1 VAGLLDAAPTA
12 RRSPARRHDPAGTRR
27 RQPVVNVFLSFR
39 YDDAGKQLARLVED
53 LLESHSLRATT
64 GDVLGGEILTPEI
77 QRQIEDA
84 DALVALLTRR
94 DQLQNGSWTTH
105 PFCLQELQHARGK
118 GKPAVA
124 IVEDGVAMGGFEQ
137 QYEYIPYNAEQL
149 LPTFLKLSRT
159 IRKWKQRVGRTI
171 KIQVEP
177 PDVAQEVWVNRA
189 NCVWEYRLSSG
200 LRETEWQATKAR
212 REANGLFVFVQVP
225 DDTWMIEVRARS
237 GKRAWVSD
245 ATPFLLPVRMTEE

>member
-1 VAGLLDAAPTA
+1 MI
-12 RRSPARRHDPAGTRR
+12 
-27 RQPVVNVFLSFR
+27 NVFLSFR
-39 YDDAGKQLARLVED
+39 YDEAGKQLARLVED
-53 LLESHSLRATT
+53 LLESHNLRATT

-77 QRQIEDA
+77 MRQIEEA

-94 DQLQNGSWTTH
+94 DQLQNGNWTTH
-105 PFCLQELQHARGK
+105 QFCLQELQHARQN

-124 IVEDGVAMGGFEQ
+124 LVEDGVVLGGFEQ
-137 QYEYIPYNAEQL
+137 QHESIAYKADEPLAA
-149 LPTFLKLSRT
+149 FLKLSRT
-159 IRKWKQRVGRTI
+159 IRQWKHRAGRTI

-177 PDVAQEVWVNRA
+177 PDVAREVWVNRA

-200 LRETEWQATKAR
+200 LRETQWQPTKAR

-237 GKRAWVSD
+237 GTRAWISD
-245 ATPFLLPVRMTEE
+245 ATPFLLPVTLTEE